1 MHRMVVIMKEYN
13 VAQIGSFDVENYG
26 DLLFPTV
33 LEEELSKRI
42 KIKELF
48 LFSPNGGKRPFYG
61 DKVYSIR
68 ELEHVIQTKGIDM
81 IVIGGGD
88 TIRLDKMVVRT
99 YQSSYETAYSM
110 WQIPILLGIK
120 YNTSIVFY

>member
-48 LFSPNGGKRPFYG
+48 LFSPNGGERPFYG
-61 DKVYSIR
+61 DKVYSITCDSNQR
-68 ELEHVIQTKGIDM
+68 
-81 IVIGGGD
+81 
-88 TIRLDKMVVRT
+88 
-99 YQSSYETAYSM
+99 
-110 WQIPILLGIK
+110 
-120 YNTSIVFY
+120 N

>member
-48 LFSPNGGKRPFYG
+48 LFSPNGGKRPFLWG
-61 DKVYSIR
+61 
-68 ELEHVIQTKGIDM
+68 
-81 IVIGGGD
+81 
-88 TIRLDKMVVRT
+88 
-99 YQSSYETAYSM
+99 
-110 WQIPILLGIK
+110 
-120 YNTSIVFY
+120 

>member
-42 KIKELF
+42 KIKE
-48 LFSPNGGKRPFYG
+48 
-61 DKVYSIR
+61 
-68 ELEHVIQTKGIDM
+68 
-81 IVIGGGD
+81 D
-88 TIRLDKMVVRT
+88 T
-99 YQSSYETAYSM
+99 A
-110 WQIPILLGIK
+110 
-120 YNTSIVFY
+120 

>member
-1 MHRMVVIMKEYN
+1 MVVIMKEYN

-48 LFSPNGGKRPFYG
+48 LFSPNGG
-61 DKVYSIR
+61 
-68 ELEHVIQTKGIDM
+68 
-81 IVIGGGD
+81 
-88 TIRLDKMVVRT
+88 
-99 YQSSYETAYSM
+99 
-110 WQIPILLGIK
+110 
-120 YNTSIVFY
+120 